1 VRGLVLFAHGASDPQ
16 WAKPFEAIRDRVR
29 DALPGRPVALA
40 YLESMAPTLEEA
52 VDALTRQGAT
62 HIVVIPL
69 FMSQGAHLKRDVPRI
84 IDAIRAGEAG
94 VEITVENA
102 IGDVPEILDVI
113 ASWVV
118 SKLHEAPG
126 ER

>member
-52 VDALTRQGAT
+52 IDALTRQGAT
-62 HIVVIPL
+62 HIVVMPL

-84 IDAIRAGEAG
+84 LDAIRGG
-94 VEITVENA
+94 KPGIEITMESA

-113 ASWVV
+113 AAWAA
-118 SKLHEAPG
+118 SKA
-126 ER
+126 